1 MADQKAEKAR
11 IKAEKKKLAAD
22 KKRNAKEAK
31 KRAKEIAKQ
40 ERKLENEAEGSG
52 FSVFVIT
59 LFIII
64 VWLLIIGILIKLD
77 VGHFGSEILSP
88 LVKDIPSISW
98 ILPTKEATEDDTS
111 VLDGY
116 SDLKAAV
123 TQIRELE
130 LELAKVQALNAE
142 YEDTISTLK
151 ARVEKL
157 SLYEEDATKLEKEK
171 NLFYEEVI
179 YAAQAPSIEE
189 YAKWY
194 ELMEPENA
202 EYWYKRVAQ
211 QIQIDEEF
219 NRLADTFA
227 GMKPKNAAA
236 VLEQLDDIN
245 RAADIL
251 WAMDTEPRAKIMDV
265 IDTEYGAKI
274 TKILDKREQ

>member
-11 IKAEKKKLAAD
+11 LKAEKKKLAAD

-31 KRAKEIAKQ
+31 KRAREIAKQ

-59 LFIII
+59 LFIIL

-88 LVKDIPSISW
+88 LIKDVPALSW
-98 ILPTKEATEDDTS
+98 ILPNSEATEDDTS

-123 TQIRELE
+123 EQIRELE
-130 LELAKVQALNAE
+130 LELSEAQALNAE

-157 SLYEEDATKLEKEK
+157 TIYEEDATKLEKEK

-179 YAAQAPSIEE
+179 YAANAPSIEE

-194 ELMEPENA
+194 ETMEPENA

-211 QIQIDEEF
+211 QIQVDKEF
-219 NRLADTFA
+219 ERLADTFA
-227 GMKPKNAAA
+227 DMKPKNAAS
-236 VLEQLDDIN
+236 VLEKLDDIN

-251 WAMDTEPRAKIMDV
+251 WAMDTEARAKIMDV

-274 TKILDKREQ
+274 TQILDKREQ